1 MMEGE
6 KGCAAAGAQ
15 EGSEQEVSG
24 PAFTCRYTA
33 ALRHVETQ
41 CVPNP
46 VLVDHLAPHLCGPKG
61 LQLAQKELQ
70 QLVTAQGPGKHLRVP
85 ARTRLLDDL
94 LLQAIQQLTLEGQPG
109 TVQVVSLGCGMDT
122 RPWRLTSL
130 PSCVACVVL
139 AHIRS
144 DLALGLLGCRFDVDM
159 PEIAELKQATLM
171 AAGAQTAASDNPG
184 CTPAFPLLCGSY
196 CMSGADLSCTSLAA
210 VLSVAGFDP
219 RTPTIWLLEALIY
232 YMPLDAADTLLAA
245 MATLSPPS
253 SRLLL
258 TCIDQE
264 LLEASQTQL
273 PQSSRGEALSGSNG
287 SSEEGTTPVGPRME
301 PSHIFADLWFFHMDE
316 LLASLGY
323 KSWATLQGPA
333 SSKHLAASRLHADTY
348 VALYGGA
355 ECIVVASRRDELVP

>member
-1 MMEGE
+1 
-6 KGCAAAGAQ
+6 
-15 EGSEQEVSG
+15 
-24 PAFTCRYTA
+24 
-33 ALRHVETQ
+33 
-41 CVPNP
+41 
-46 VLVDHLAPHLCGPKG
+46 
-61 LQLAQKELQ
+61 
-70 QLVTAQGPGKHLRVP
+70 
-85 ARTRLLDDL
+85 
-94 LLQAIQQLTLEGQPG
+94 
-109 TVQVVSLGCGMDT
+109 
-122 RPWRLTSL
+122 
-130 PSCVACVVL
+130 
-139 AHIRS
+139 
-144 DLALGLLGCRFDVDM
+144 M
-159 PEIAELKQATLM
+159 PEIAELKQAALL

-184 CTPAFPLLCGSY
+184 CAPAFPLLCGSY

-210 VLSVAGFDP
+210 VLSAAGFDP

-232 YMPLDAADTLLAA
+232 YMPLDAADSLLAA

-301 PSHIFADLWFFHMDE
+301 PTHIFADLWYFHMDE
-316 LLASLGY
+316 LLASPGY